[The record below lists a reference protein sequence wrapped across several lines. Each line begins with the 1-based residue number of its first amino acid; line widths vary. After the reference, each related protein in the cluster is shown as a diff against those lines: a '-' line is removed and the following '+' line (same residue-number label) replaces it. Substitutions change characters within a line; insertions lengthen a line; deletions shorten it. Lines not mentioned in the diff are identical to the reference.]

1 MIEPM
6 ERGKQQDPDY
16 EKEKHEYPD
25 QVRREDGI
33 PTIDD
38 WERLLGK
45 EGVVTGRKKEK
56 EEENKSPCD
65 MMDDDNKPKG
75 IMVIKKTVSSGSS
88 PLSNIMDA
96 MKPPVDLDQVDSRH
110 DDIIKLVESILNLSR
125 K

>member
-1 MIEPM
+1 MIKSM

-16 EKEKHEYPD
+16 EKEKNEYPV

-45 EGVVTGRKKEK
+45 EGVVTGRKKQ
-56 EEENKSPCD
+56 EEHDSPCD
-65 MMDDDNKPKG
+65 MMDESKGPKG
-75 IMVIKKTVSSGSS
+75 LMIIKKTISAGES
-88 PLSNIMDA
+88 PLDKIVES
-96 MKPPVDLDQVDSRH
+96 MKPGVNLDQVDSRH

>member
-1 MIEPM
+1 MIKPM
-6 ERGKQQDPDY
+6 ERGEQQDPDY

-25 QVRREDGI
+25 KVRRGDGL

-38 WERLLGK
+38 WEKLLGK
-45 EGVVTGRKKEK
+45 EGVVTGRKKDSEGH
-56 EEENKSPCD
+56 
-65 MMDDDNKPKG
+65 KG
-75 IMVIKKTVSSGSS
+75 CGMMVIKKTVSSGSS

>member
-1 MIEPM
+1 MIKPM

-45 EGVVTGRKKEK
+45 EGVVTGRKKK
-56 EEENKSPCD
+56 EEEEDHEGCG
-65 MMDDDNKPKG
+65 MM
-75 IMVIKKTVSSGSS
+75 VVKKTVTSGSS
-88 PLSNIMDA
+88 PLEGIMDS
-96 MKPPVDLDQVDSRH
+96 MKPPIDLDKVDSRH
-110 DDIIKLVESILNLSR
+110 DDIIKLVESILSLSR